1 MMCQYIYAILKFLR
15 KIYVRLFYKSNRIS
29 FSEQDLD
36 RSQQIIFNLLS
47 SGKPCMIARFGSIEL
62 DNVVNYLGRM
72 SSKRKLLSFILNK
85 QPAWWLELDRI
96 EALST
101 NAGFFPKRQVD
112 LVDRF
117 CKMTIDSAS
126 DLDVLG
132 SWQDNEKYLKER
144 LQSCQLVELANLE
157 PFFAERP
164 WTRYLEGKK
173 VLVVHPF
180 AETIKKQYAKRE
192 LLFKNKF
199 VLPKFLD
206 LQVVKAV
213 QSMGGQC
220 SQFKTWFD
228 ALDYMKSEIDKCDY
242 DVCLIGC
249 GAYGFPLAAHV
260 KHKGKQA
267 IHLGGTLQL
276 LFGIRGNRW
285 FDPNG
290 FLYPKFKDLLN
301 ENWVKPLETE
311 KPIVAN
317 QIEGGC
323 YW

>member
-1 MMCQYIYAILKFLR
+1 MMCQYIYAMLKFLR

-29 FSEQDLD
+29 FSEQDLN

-117 CKMTIDSAS
+117 WKMTIDSAS
-126 DLDVLG
+126 DLYVLG
-132 SWQDNEKYLKER
+132 FLQDNEKYLKER

-157 PFFAERP
+157 PFFAERS

-173 VLVVHPF
+173 ILVVLPF
-180 AETIKKQYAKRE
+180 AETIKKLYAKRE
-192 LLFKNKF
+192 LLFKNKL
-199 VLPKFLD
+199 VLPIFFSF
-206 LQVVKAV
+206 QVVKAV
-213 QSMGGQC
+213 
-220 SQFKTWFD
+220 
-228 ALDYMKSEIDKCDY
+228 
-242 DVCLIGC
+242 
-249 GAYGFPLAAHV
+249 
-260 KHKGKQA
+260 
-267 IHLGGTLQL
+267 
-276 LFGIRGNRW
+276 
-285 FDPNG
+285 
-290 FLYPKFKDLLN
+290 
-301 ENWVKPLETE
+301 
-311 KPIVAN
+311 
-317 QIEGGC
+317 
-323 YW
+323 